1 MPNDKLKITR
11 NRDPVLVAAEEWK
24 KKNPNKTLAEYRKLN
39 PDVPPLK
46 IKSSRNQPLQISYKK
61 AGTTNSEKLRQSLQI
76 QSPGID
82 AAEKAKRKK
91 LFDLLEHMK
100 FVDPEGGWNL
110 EHVERVKDFNAQKY
124 GLGHQ
129 AHDLPNLKIQSGK
142 DAKLKTAA
150 EALGDKWNSWNA
162 SVYHDDV
169 ILYNRSSYDPNF
181 PERAIPVKE
190 SDLKAHK
197 KFLETGSLKG
207 ATPENKKV
215 IKFLLS
221 ERASKD
227 LPIEKQRLAFLESA
241 AQDKGV
247 SKTTSTLAKKLSAVN
262 GAVEN
267 GVNGTNG
274 VNGATKNHL
283 DKIAKSQV
291 IKKGSKL
298 LKNPAVRTAAGLGAL
313 GILSSGLEMKAAVNE
328 QENPNTSPLNKK
340 AADLKLISEAL
351 AVQSLGLPAAFL
363 ASLAA
368 KGAELH
374 LRNRDKFEKNR
385 YNTASDR
392 LANIPTNLKIRKTLP
407 QDALRSLEL
416 K

>member
-1 MPNDKLKITR
+1 MARKKNELYIRAEKFLNENPDKTLKDFRAQELKI
-11 NRDPVLVAAEEWK
+11 
-24 KKNPNKTLAEYRKLN
+24 NPNVPLLKTKHKKGQ
-39 PDVPPLK
+39 P
-46 IKSSRNQPLQISYKK
+46 IKVSEKT
-61 AGTTNSEKLRQSLQI
+61 AGTTNAEKLRQRLQT

-82 AAEKAKRKK
+82 AAEKAKRKQ
-91 LFDLLEHMK
+91 LFDTLEHMK

-110 EHVERVKDFNAQKY
+110 EHVERVKDFDAGKY

-197 KFLETGSLKG
+197 KFLETGSLEG
-207 ATPENKKV
+207 ATPQNKKV

-247 SKTTSTLAKKLSAVN
+247 SKTTSTLAKKLSSVN
-262 GAVEN
+262 GAVNN
-267 GVNGTNG
+267 GVNG
-274 VNGATKNHL
+274 VNGSTNNHL
-283 DKIAKSQV
+283 NKIAKSQV

-313 GILSSGLEMKAAVNE
+313 GILGSGLEMKAAVNE
-328 QENPNTSPLNKK
+328 QENPNTSPLNRK

-351 AVQSLGLPAAFL
+351 AVQSLGLPAAFPT
-363 ASLAA
+363 SLAA

-392 LANIPTNLKIRKTLP
+392 LRNMPTNLKIRKTLP
-407 QDALRSLEL
+407 QDAVRSLEL

>member
-1 MPNDKLKITR
+1 MPNDKLKVTR

-61 AGTTNSEKLRQSLQI
+61 AGTTNAEKLRQRLQI

-82 AAEKAKRKK
+82 AAEKAKRKQ
-91 LFDLLEHMK
+91 LFDTLEHMK

-110 EHVERVKDFNAQKY
+110 EHVERVKDFDAEKY
-124 GLGHQ
+124 GLSHQ

-181 PERAIPVKE
+181 PERAIPVKA
-190 SDLKAHK
+190 SDLKAHT
-197 KFLETGSLKG
+197 KFLETGSLEG

-227 LPIEKQRLAFLESA
+227 LPINEQRIAFLADA

-247 SKTTSTLAKKLSAVN
+247 SKTTSTLAKKLSS
-262 GAVEN
+262 
-267 GVNGTNG
+267 
-274 VNGATKNHL
+274 VNGATNNHL
-283 DKIAKSQV
+283 NKIAKSQV

-298 LKNPAVRTAAGLGAL
+298 LKNPAVKTAAGLGAL
-313 GILSSGLEMKAAVNE
+313 SLLGSGLELKAAVDE
-328 QENPNTSPLNKK
+328 QENQNTSPLNRK

-351 AVQSLGLPAAFL
+351 AIQSLGLPAAFPG
-363 ASLAA
+363 SLAA

-392 LANIPTNLKIRKTLP
+392 LANMPTNLKIRKTNP
-407 QDALRSLEL
+407 WEVLENVNL

>member
-1 MPNDKLKITR
+1 MARKKNELYIRAEKFLNENPDKTLKDFRAQELKI
-11 NRDPVLVAAEEWK
+11 
-24 KKNPNKTLAEYRKLN
+24 NPNVPLLKTKHKKGQ
-39 PDVPPLK
+39 P
-46 IKSSRNQPLQISYKK
+46 IKVSEKT
-61 AGTTNSEKLRQSLQI
+61 AGTTNAEKLRQRLQI

-82 AAEKAKRKK
+82 TAEKAKRKQ
-91 LFDLLEHMK
+91 LFDTLEHMK

-110 EHVERVKDFNAQKY
+110 EHVERVKDFNAEKH

-215 IKFLLS
+215 IQFLLS

-227 LPIEKQRLAFLESA
+227 LPIEKQRLAFLKSA

-267 GVNGTNG
+267 GVNG
-274 VNGATKNHL
+274 VNGTKDYVEKL
-283 DKIAKSQV
+283 AISKV
-291 IKKGSKL
+291 GKGSKTLGRVGRVL
-298 LKNPAVRTAAGLGAL
+298 LPSALGAGAAVLSGMDVKAREAKANGSGKWIDKLQHNIAKAELATDIAGAVPGPQSLITEPINLAAGLSNLFIDGVRGYKPNSKTSL
-313 GILSSGLEMKAAVNE
+313 KDRKRAVD
-328 QENPNTSPLNKK
+328 S
-340 AADLKLISEAL
+340 LKFI
-351 AVQSLGLPAAFL
+351 
-363 ASLAA
+363 
-368 KGAELH
+368 K
-374 LRNRDKFEKNR
+374 
-385 YNTASDR
+385 
-392 LANIPTNLKIRKTLP
+392 
-407 QDALRSLEL
+407 
-416 K
+416 

>member
-1 MPNDKLKITR
+1 MPNDKLKIR
-11 NRDPVLVAAEEWK
+11 RKRDPVLVAAEEWK

-46 IKSSRNQPLQISYKK
+46 IKSSRNQQLQISYKK
-61 AGTTNSEKLRQSLQI
+61 AGTTNAEKLRQRLQI

-82 AAEKAKRKK
+82 AAEKAKRKQ
-91 LFDLLEHMK
+91 LFDTLEHMK

-110 EHVERVKDFNAQKY
+110 EHVERVKDFDAQKY
-124 GLGHQ
+124 GLSHQ

-181 PERAIPVKE
+181 PERAIPVKA

-227 LPIEKQRLAFLESA
+227 LPINEQRIAFLA
-241 AQDKGV
+241 DVAQDKGV
-247 SKTTSTLAKKLSAVN
+247 SKTTSTLAKKLSSVN
-262 GAVEN
+262 GAVNN
-267 GVNGTNG
+267 GVNG
-274 VNGATKNHL
+274 VNGSTNNHL
-283 DKIAKSQV
+283 NKIAKSQV
-291 IKKGSKL
+291 VKKGSKL

-313 GILSSGLEMKAAVNE
+313 GILGSTLEMKAAVDE
-328 QENPNTSPLNKK
+328 QENPNTSPLNRT
-340 AADLKLISEAL
+340 AADLKLMSEAL
-351 AVQSLGLPAAFL
+351 TIQSLGLPAAFP

-392 LANIPTNLKIRKTLP
+392 LRNMPTNLKIRKTLP
-407 QDALRSLEL
+407 QDAVRSLEL